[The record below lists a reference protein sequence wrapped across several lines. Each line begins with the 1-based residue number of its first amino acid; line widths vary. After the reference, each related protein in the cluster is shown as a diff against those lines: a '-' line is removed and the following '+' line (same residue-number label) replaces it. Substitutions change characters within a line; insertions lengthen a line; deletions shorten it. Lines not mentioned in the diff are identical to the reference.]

1 MPEGVR
7 FIGPTPGLEP
17 RWPLPLDAPADEDL
31 AACVACGLCLP
42 HCPTYRVTG
51 EESASPRGRITA
63 MRSVAEGRS
72 EPDVT
77 FARFMDLCLVCRACE
92 DVCPS
97 HVPFGRMMERARV
110 QIEPL
115 RSRRARLLRWLG
127 LEVVLPRKKLLWLAA
142 AVQPVG
148 RIFLPRRTRDLVPRR
163 IRAVPAAAARHRAAR
178 YPPRDGR
185 PAERLRAGSVVPERE
200 RGNDPRPRAQRLA
213 GRRPEVAAVLRSAGR
228 PPRASRYRPRGSP
241 SAPSAHSPTRT
252 SSS

>member
-17 RWPLPLDAPADEDL
+17 RWRLPLDAPADEDL

-63 MRSVAEGRS
+63 MRSVAEGRA

-97 HVPFGRMMERARV
+97 HVP
-110 QIEPL
+110 
-115 RSRRARLLRWLG
+115 
-127 LEVVLPRKKLLWLAA
+127 
-142 AVQPVG
+142 
-148 RIFLPRRTRDLVPRR
+148 
-163 IRAVPAAAARHRAAR
+163 
-178 YPPRDGR
+178 
-185 PAERLRAGSVVPERE
+185 
-200 RGNDPRPRAQRLA
+200 
-213 GRRPEVAAVLRSAGR
+213 SAG
-228 PPRASRYRPRGSP
+228 
-241 SAPSAHSPTRT
+241 
-252 SSS
+252 